1 VTAPFIRLALL
12 GNALGHSRSPLIHLA
27 AFAACGI
34 AGEYESREVDAS
46 GFAAACGDIVAGRL
60 DGANVTMPYKL
71 EAQRRCDDLD
81 PDAAR
86 AGAVNTLA
94 GRDSGLTGWNTDV
107 VALREALASL
117 PGLPVLVLG
126 AGGAASAALVAA
138 SGRRQIVA
146 ARRPEA
152 ARRLAE
158 RVDTGATAVEWGQ
171 AVTEAVVV
179 NATPL
184 GRHAEALPGAVLDAA
199 QGLIDLAYG
208 PVETPAMAVAR
219 SRGIPA
225 IDGIRLLVAQAAV
238 SFEIWTGQEAPRDVM
253 EAAARAPESL
263 KAP

>member
-1 VTAPFIRLALL
+1 VTAPVVRLALL
-12 GNALGHSRSPLIHLA
+12 GNPLGHSRSSLIHRA
-27 AFAACGI
+27 AFAACGV

-46 GFAAACGDIVAGRL
+46 GFAAACGEIVAGRL
-60 DGANVTMPYKL
+60 DGANVTMPYKR

-81 PDAAR
+81 PDAER

-94 GRDSGLTGWNTDV
+94 RRDGGLTGWNTDV

-117 PGLPVLVLG
+117 PDLPVLVLG
-126 AGGAASAALVAA
+126 AGGGASAALVAA
-138 SGRRQIVA
+138 AGRRQIVA

-158 RVDTGATAVEWGQ
+158 RVDTGATAGEWGK
-171 AVTEAVVV
+171 AASGMVVV

-184 GRHAEALPGAVLDAA
+184 GMHGESLPGGLLEAA
-199 QGLIDLAYG
+199 TGLIDLAYG
-208 PVETPAMAVAR
+208 PIETPACAVAR

-225 IDGIRLLVAQAAV
+225 IDGISLLVAQAAA
-238 SFEIWTGQEAPRDVM
+238 SFEIWTGREAPRDVM
-253 EAAARAPESL
+253 EAAARSPESL

>member
-1 VTAPFIRLALL
+1 MTAPSVRLALL
-12 GNALGHSRSPLIHLA
+12 GNPLSHSRSPLIHRA

-46 GFAAACGDIVAGRL
+46 GFAAACGDILAGRL
-60 DGANVTMPYKL
+60 DGANVTMPYKVA
-71 EAQRRCDDLD
+71 AQLRCDELN
-81 PDAAR
+81 PDAER

-94 GRDSGLTGWNTDV
+94 RRDGGLAGWNTDV
-107 VALREALASL
+107 GALREALASL
-117 PGLPVLVLG
+117 PDLPVLVLG

-138 SGRRQIVA
+138 AGRRQIVA
-146 ARRPEA
+146 ARRPAA

-158 RVDTGATAVEWGQ
+158 RVDTGATAGEWGT
-171 AVTEAVVV
+171 AVPGVVVV

-184 GRHAEALPGAVLDAA
+184 GMHAEALPGAVLAVA

-208 PVETPAMAVAR
+208 PVETPALAVAR

-225 IDGIRLLVAQAAV
+225 IDGVSLLVAQAAA
-238 SFEIWTGQEAPRDVM
+238 SFEIWTGREAPRDAM
-253 EAAARAPESL
+253 ESAARSPESL